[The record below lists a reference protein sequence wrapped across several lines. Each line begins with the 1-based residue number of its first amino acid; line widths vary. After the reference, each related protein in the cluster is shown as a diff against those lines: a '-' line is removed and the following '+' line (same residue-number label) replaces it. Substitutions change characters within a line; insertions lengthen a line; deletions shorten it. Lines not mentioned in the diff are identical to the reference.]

1 SRTDLRSGRTRTSRR
16 QSTPSG
22 AERIGEARAIH
33 PDGVTIDH
41 LATTYRRGVAETQ
54 TNRSAPE
61 LRLSYEIRVRGHL
74 SPAFAAALGDPGAQA
89 APAQT
94 ILRRNVESSADLH
107 EILRR

>member
-1 SRTDLRSGRTRTSRR
+1 MNT
-16 QSTPSG
+16 
-22 AERIGEARAIH
+22 
-33 PDGVTIDH
+33 DH

-74 SPAFAAALGDPGAQA
+74 SPAFAAALGDPGAKA

-107 EILRR
+107 EILRRCQELGLEIVEVHRLPTPAGPRPASA